1 MQTAL
6 QRLFGRLPGAAAAA
20 GRSPAGTLQKEGCSL
35 TLINAHGRFNA
46 KACQLQAADS
56 GPAQALAQITLRQLE
71 PYVVALQRV
80 LRRLPLTA
88 GQLGV
93 CAALYGGCS
102 PGDIAHSQGIARS
115 TVIDHM
121 RKIYREL
128 NVGSAWELRQRVDE
142 EMHR

>member
-1 MQTAL
+1 M
-6 QRLFGRLPGAAAAA
+6 
-20 GRSPAGTLQKEGCSL
+20 
-35 TLINAHGRFNA
+35 
-46 KACQLQAADS
+46 QAADS

-93 CAALYGGCS
+93 CAALYGGRT
-102 PGDIAHSQGIARS
+102 PGDIAHGQGIARS